1 MSQSFEERKEVNER
15 DDREGWGGEEEEEEE
30 GEGAVCD
37 E

>member
-15 DDREGWGGEEEEEEE
+15 DDREGWGGEEEEEE